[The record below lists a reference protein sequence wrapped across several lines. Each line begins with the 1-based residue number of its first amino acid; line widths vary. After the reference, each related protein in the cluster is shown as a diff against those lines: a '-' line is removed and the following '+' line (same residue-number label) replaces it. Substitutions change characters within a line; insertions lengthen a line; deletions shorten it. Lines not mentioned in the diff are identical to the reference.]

1 MCVRY
6 KNLLRYTYSTH
17 THIGALTHATACAAV
32 SHTPSHS
39 LACARFLIRR
49 SDGYCADTQR
59 YKIQNA
65 ARRWLNEAKELGAS
79 SPQVAAST
87 VATTCTSFHSISV
100 SKWVS
105 KYVTNWVYF
114 YLCIFMYN
122 IYFLLYIFIHISI
135 YIYVCI
141 HLAVNHSMHL
151 NMFFYVYT
159 SIYFSIDLIIRLNIS
174 I

>member
-1 MCVRY
+1 MCALQKPVEIHIQ
-6 KNLLRYTYSTH
+6 LIHTH
-17 THIGALTHATACAAV
+17 THIGAHTHATACAAV

-39 LACARFLIRR
+39 LAWARFLIRR

-87 VATTCTSFHSISV
+87 VATTCTSFHSICV

-105 KYVTNWVYF
+105 KYVTNCVSF
-114 YLCIFMYN
+114 YLCIFMY
-122 IYFLLYIFIHISI
+122 IYLHTYVQYIFSFI
-135 YIYVCI
+135 YIYTYFYLSLCLFI
-141 HLAVNHSMHL
+141 SM
-151 NMFFYVYT
+151 YT
-159 SIYFSIDLIIRLNIS
+159 SSC
-174 I
+174 